1 MGSSLS
7 LAQSVEC
14 TLVPYPST
22 LRKSQSLSLSLSLD
36 LGLSLSQNLSLSLS
50 MRLGLRLS
58 LSLHQPR
65 APAMAA
71 PGGREVVASCAAP
84 KGVRAA
90 LALALAQVWLA
101 SKS

>member
-1 MGSSLS
+1 MRTRTLSLS
-7 LAQSVEC
+7 R
-14 TLVPYPST
+14 
-22 LRKSQSLSLSLSLD
+22 RKSQSSLSLSLD

-58 LSLHQPR
+58 LGLHQPR

-71 PGGREVVASCAAP
+71 PRGTEVVASCVAA